1 MPPRMPVASRGARAP
16 RSRSCWVS
24 AAATRSSTATT
35 WSSSDILDRPMTAQT
50 KSSTDHGS
58 DAAVIVA
65 ALGQRAKQAAATLRN
80 ATTAAKNKT
89 LAEGARLIR
98 AESATILAAN
108 ALDIAAAKKA
118 GMNEAMQDRL
128 LLNAARIEGMAAAL
142 DDIAALPDPVG
153 SVVEKWQRPNGLAFT
168 RVRVPIGI
176 IGVIYEAR
184 PNVTADAGALCLKS
198 GNVVVLRG
206 GSDSFHSSRCIVDLL
221 RRALDAA
228 GLPEDCIQLVPSTD
242 RALVG
247 ELLKAMD
254 WLDLIVPRGGR
265 SLIDRVTAES
275 RVPVLRHYE
284 GLCHV
289 YIDRDASID
298 MARDIVA
305 NAKMRRVSVCG
316 SAETLLTDR
325 AALDTHF
332 KAIVDRLFDLGC
344 EVRGDSEAQ
353 KRDER
358 VLPATE
364 QDWRT
369 EYLAPIISVATV
381 DGVGGAVSH
390 IATYGS
396 QHTDSIVTDNEATAE
411 RFLHEVDSAIV
422 MHNASTQFAD
432 GGEFGLGA
440 EIGISTNRMHAR
452 GPVGLVELTT
462 YKNVVRGKGTLRP

>member
-1 MPPRMPVASRGARAP
+1 MNVQTKPAED
-16 RSRSCWVS
+16 
-24 AAATRSSTATT
+24 AAA
-35 WSSSDILDRPMTAQT
+35 
-50 KSSTDHGS
+50 
-58 DAAVIVA
+58 IVA
-65 ALGQRAKQAAATLRN
+65 ELGQRAKRAAAALRN
-80 ATTAAKNKT
+80 ATTEAKNKA
-89 LAEGARLIR
+89 LAEAARLIR
-98 AESATILAAN
+98 AESAAILAAN

-128 LLNAARIEGMAAAL
+128 LLNPARVEGMAKGL
-142 DDIAALPDPVG
+142 DDIVALPDPVG
-153 SVVEKWQRPNGLAFT
+153 ALVEEWQRPNGLSIS
-168 RVRVPIGI
+168 RVRVPIGV

-184 PNVTADAGALCLKS
+184 PNVTADAGALCIKS

-206 GSDSFHSSRCIVDLL
+206 GSDSFHSSRAIVELL
-221 RRALDAA
+221 RKALKSA
-228 GLPEDCIQLVPSTD
+228 GLPEDCVALVPTTD
-242 RALVG
+242 RAAVG

-289 YIDRDASID
+289 YVDRDAEIA

-316 SAETLLTDR
+316 AAETLLIDR
-325 AALDTHF
+325 AALDTHL
-332 KAIVDRLFDLGC
+332 KTITDRLFDLGC
-344 EVRGDSEAQ
+344 EVRGDAEIQ
-353 KRDER
+353 KRDPR
-358 VLPATE
+358 VTAATE
-364 QDWRT
+364 KDWRT

-381 DGVGGAVSH
+381 DGVEGAMRH
-390 IATYGS
+390 IGSYGS
-396 QHTDSIVTDNEATAE
+396 QHTDSIVTGNEATAK
-411 RFLHEVDSAIV
+411 RFLQEVDSAIV

-462 YKNVVRGKGTLRP
+462 YKNVVRGKGTVRP

>member
-1 MPPRMPVASRGARAP
+1 MNVQTKPAEDAVALVAELGRRAK
-16 RSRSCWVS
+16 R
-24 AAATRSSTATT
+24 AAAA
-35 WSSSDILDRPMTAQT
+35 
-50 KSSTDHGS
+50 
-58 DAAVIVA
+58 
-65 ALGQRAKQAAATLRN
+65 LRN
-80 ATTAAKNKT
+80 AKTAAKNKA
-89 LAEGARLIR
+89 LAEAARLIR
-98 AESATILAAN
+98 AESAAILAAN
-108 ALDIAAAKKA
+108 ALDIAAAKAA

-128 LLNAARIEGMAAAL
+128 LLNAARIEGMANAL

-153 SVVEKWQRPNGLAFT
+153 ATVEEWQRPNGLHFT
-168 RVRVPIGI
+168 RVRVPIGV

-206 GSDSFHSSRCIVDLL
+206 GSDSFHSSKLIVDLL
-221 RRALDAA
+221 RRALALA
-228 GLPEDCIQLVPSTD
+228 GLPEDCIQLVPTTD
-242 RALVG
+242 RAAVG
-247 ELLKAMD
+247 EMLKAMD

-289 YIDRDASID
+289 YVDHDANVD

-316 SAETLLTDR
+316 SAETLLIDR

-344 EVRGDSEAQ
+344 EVRGDGDVQ
-353 KRDER
+353 KRDKR
-358 VLPATE
+358 VLPATDK
-364 QDWRT
+364 DWST
-369 EYLAPIISVATV
+369 EYLAPIISVAAV
-381 DGVGGAVSH
+381 DGVEGAVHH

-396 QHTDSIVTDNEATAE
+396 QHTDSIVTDNEATAQ
-411 RFLHEVDSAIV
+411 RFLQEVDSAIV

>member
-1 MPPRMPVASRGARAP
+1 MLPRMPVASQGARAP

-35 WSSSDILDRPMTAQT
+35 WSSSDILSRPMNAQT
-50 KSSTDHGS
+50 KPTE
-58 DAAVIVA
+58 DAATIVA

-80 ATTAAKNKT
+80 ATTAAKNKA

-108 ALDIAAAKKA
+108 ALDIAAAKQS

-128 LLNAARIEGMAAAL
+128 LLNGARIEGMAAAL

-221 RRALDAA
+221 RRALGTA

-275 RVPVLRHYE
+275 RVPVLRHYD
-284 GLCHV
+284 GICHV
-289 YIDRDASID
+289 YVDRDAD
-298 MARDIVA
+298 VEMARDLVA

-316 SAETLLTDR
+316 AAETLLVDR
-325 AALDTHF
+325 AALDTHLMPVL
-332 KAIVDRLFDLGC
+332 ARLHELGC
-344 EVRGDSEAQ
+344 EVRGDSEVR
-353 KRDER
+353 KRDPEA
-358 VLPATE
+358 LAATE
-364 QDWRT
+364 KDWRT
-369 EYLAPIISVATV
+369 EYLEPIISVAAV
-381 DGVGGAVSH
+381 DGVDGAIKH

-396 QHTDSIVTDNEATAE
+396 QHTESIVSDNEATAE
-411 RFLHEVDSAIV
+411 RFLKEVDSAIV

-432 GGEFGLGA
+432 GAEFGLGA

-462 YKNVVRGKGTLRP
+462 YKNIVRGKGTLRP

>member
-1 MPPRMPVASRGARAP
+1 MMNVQTKPIEDAVAIVAELGRRAK
-16 RSRSCWVS
+16 S
-24 AAATRSSTATT
+24 AAAA
-35 WSSSDILDRPMTAQT
+35 
-50 KSSTDHGS
+50 
-58 DAAVIVA
+58 
-65 ALGQRAKQAAATLRN
+65 LRN
-80 ATTAAKNKT
+80 ATTDAKNRA

-98 AESATILAAN
+98 AERAAILEAN
-108 ALDIAAAKKA
+108 KLDIEAAKKA

-128 LLNAARIEGMAAAL
+128 LLNDARVEGMARGL
-142 DDIAALPDPVG
+142 DDIVALPDPVG
-153 SVVEKWQRPNGLAFT
+153 TTVEEWQRPNGLRIS

-184 PNVTADAGALCLKS
+184 PNVTADAGALCVKS

-206 GSDSFHSSRCIVDLL
+206 GSDSFHSSRAIVGLL
-221 RRALDAA
+221 RRALKGA
-228 GLPEDCIQLVPSTD
+228 GLPEDCVQLVPTTD
-242 RALVG
+242 RAAVG
-247 ELLKAMD
+247 EMLKAMD

-265 SLIDRVTAES
+265 SLIDRVTVES

-289 YIDRDASID
+289 YVDRDADVD
-298 MARDIVA
+298 MARDLVA

-316 SAETLLTDR
+316 AAETLLIDR

-332 KAIVDRLFDLGC
+332 KAIADRLFELGC
-344 EVRGDSEAQ
+344 EVRGDGEAQ
-353 KRDER
+353 KRDSR
-358 VLPATE
+358 VIAATE
-364 QDWRT
+364 KDWRT

-381 DGVGGAVSH
+381 DGVEGAVKH

-396 QHTDSIVTDNEATAE
+396 QHTDSIVTSNDATAT
-411 RFLHEVDSAIV
+411 RFIKEVDSAIV

-462 YKNVVRGKGTLRP
+462 YKNIVRGTGTVRP

>member
-1 MPPRMPVASRGARAP
+1 MNVHAKPSP
-16 RSRSCWVS
+16 
-24 AAATRSSTATT
+24 
-35 WSSSDILDRPMTAQT
+35 
-50 KSSTDHGS
+50 DHGS
-58 DAAVIVA
+58 DATSIVA
-65 ALGQRAKQAAATLRN
+65 ALGQRAKKAAATLRN
-80 ATTAAKNKT
+80 APTAAKNEA

-98 AESATILAAN
+98 TERAAILAAN
-108 ALDIAAAKKA
+108 ALDIAAARKA

-128 LLNAARIEGMAAAL
+128 LLNATRIEGMAAAL
-142 DDIAALPDPVG
+142 DDIRTLPDPVG
-153 SVVEKWQRPNGLAFT
+153 EAIARWDRPNGLHFT

-221 RRALDAA
+221 RRALATA

-265 SLIDRVTAES
+265 SLIDRVTVES

-289 YIDRDASID
+289 YVDRDANVD

-316 SAETLLTDR
+316 SAETLLIDR

-332 KAIVDRLFDLGC
+332 KPIADRLFDLGC
-344 EVRGDSEAQ
+344 EIRGDADVQ
-353 KRDER
+353 KRDKR
-358 VLPATE
+358 VQPATE

-381 DGVGGAVSH
+381 DGVDGAVRH
-390 IATYGS
+390 IAAYGS

>member
-1 MPPRMPVASRGARAP
+1 MNVQTKPAED
-16 RSRSCWVS
+16 
-24 AAATRSSTATT
+24 AAA
-35 WSSSDILDRPMTAQT
+35 
-50 KSSTDHGS
+50 
-58 DAAVIVA
+58 IVA
-65 ALGQRAKQAAATLRN
+65 ALGDRAKRAAAALRN
-80 ATTAAKNKT
+80 ATTEAKNKA

-98 AESATILAAN
+98 AESAAILAAN
-108 ALDIAAAKKA
+108 ARDIEAARQS
-118 GMNEAMQDRL
+118 GMNEAMLDRL
-128 LLNAARIEGMAAAL
+128 LLTLPRIEGMAAAL
-142 DDIAALPDPVG
+142 DDIRAMPDPVG
-153 SVVEKWQRPNGLAFT
+153 ATVEEWDRPNGLHFT

-206 GSDSFHSSRCIVDLL
+206 GSDSFHSSRCLVDLL
-221 RRALDAA
+221 RRALVTA
-228 GLPEDCIQLVPSTD
+228 GLPEDCIQLVPTTD

-289 YIDRDASID
+289 YVDHDADIA

-316 SAETLLTDR
+316 SAETLLIDR

-332 KAIVDRLFDLGC
+332 KAIADRLFDLGC
-344 EVRGDSEAQ
+344 EVRGDAEVQ
-353 KRDER
+353 KRDTR

-369 EYLAPIISVATV
+369 EYLAPIISVAAV
-381 DGVGGAVSH
+381 DGVEGAVRH
-390 IATYGS
+390 IAAYGS
-396 QHTDSIVTDNEATAE
+396 QHTDSIVTDNEATAQ
-411 RFLHEVDSAIV
+411 RFLREVDSAIV